1 MIFSLWTKLC
11 TTNISFYF
19 SLKIYFSTTI
29 LLHSSFCDQHN
40 TFQVSLTKMWS
51 KNYAYYK
58 YGILFSTP
66 GEIVVVIIIKLNV
79 IKGHCSKWVFVC
91 VSNGF

>member
-1 MIFSLWTKLC
+1 MTFSLWTKLC

-58 YGILFSTP
+58 YATLLDSWK
-66 GEIVVVIIIKLNV
+66 IVVVIIIKLNV
-79 IKGHCSKWVFVC
+79 IKGHCSKWFLCVC
-91 VSNGF
+91 VDGF